1 MEFKAVSEA
10 QRGFVLDDTH
20 KVVVALGGR
29 GSGKTHCAV
38 AKTIGLIMQYPGSR
52 IWFVAPD
59 EKRLE
64 MGLLDKFR
72 ELCPST
78 LLKREHHGRQQFFEL
93 SNGSEIHWRSTN
105 TQAGLRAGE
114 QNFAVFDEAAWSPYS
129 QCKSAIGD
137 LWAGLRLKVRELWC
151 PNEWVFDYPWIQVLE
166 RTRTRSRIRVT
177 YKRQMAITT
186 TPAVSSYINEIL
198 EGGDP
203 EGFRT
208 YYLKTQD
215 NYEHLPEGYLEQ
227 LKEAYPGIIY
237 RQEALGELIGVEIAL
252 YPMFD
257 SSKHIMYPPV
267 DFKLVVGG
275 IDWGYTNNLAIVVYG
290 FSSSGVAFGCE
301 EFVVNHAG
309 NDKLILKCD
318 EIRRKWNVERFFC
331 DPAEPKS
338 IQDLNIHGIPAS
350 KANITDRVYRASR
363 VASRLEKTDMNTYRL
378 YLSPD
383 MKETIRAFRFSGDKV
398 EDPRKLKETKSGRPG
413 DDPLDAT
420 EYAITGGEMLMG
432 GNIGTFLGRDHKRHA
447 GNRPSPVGVP
457 FRLV

>member
-1 MEFKAVSEA
+1 LA
-10 QRGFVLDDTH
+10 
-20 KVVVALGGR
+20 
-29 GSGKTHCAV
+29 
-38 AKTIGLIMQYPGSR
+38 
-52 IWFVAPD
+52 
-59 EKRLE
+59 
-64 MGLLDKFR
+64 
-72 ELCPST
+72 
-78 LLKREHHGRQQFFEL
+78 
-93 SNGSEIHWRSTN
+93 NGSEIHWRSTN

-129 QCKSAIGD
+129 QAKSAIGD

-420 EYAITGGEMLMG
+420 EYAITGGEMLLG